1 MSTVD
6 HSQICVVVPV
16 YNEEA
21 VLGVF
26 HSRLSTVL
34 DQIDIPSTVFYVD
47 DGSTDGTPAIL
58 AALLTKDERVGVIT
72 LSRNFGHDIAL
83 TAGIDLADG
92 DAVIVMDADGQDPPE
107 VIPELVARWLDGYDV
122 VFGTRVSRKGE
133 PLAKRASASLFYR
146 LMHRVSKPPI
156 PADTGDFRLLSRRAA
171 DALKHVRERNRYLK
185 GLFAWIGYRQTS
197 VPYSRE
203 PRIAGDTKWS
213 YWRLWN
219 YALDGLTAF
228 TTAPLR
234 LATYLGL
241 ITAFGA
247 FIYGIVIIVRTMLH
261 GNPVPGYPSLMVVIL
276 FLGGIQLVAIGI
288 IGEYLGRLF
297 DESKKRPLYLVES
310 IRPAGAS
317 AKTHSAE

>member
-1 MSTVD
+1 MSAVD

-16 YNEEA
+16 YDEEA

-34 DQIDIPSTVFYVD
+34 DQIDIPSTVLYVD
-47 DGSTDGTPAIL
+47 DGSTDGTPAML
-58 AALLTKDERVGVIT
+58 TALLTQDERVGVIT
-72 LSRNFGHDIAL
+72 LSRNFGHDMAL
-83 TAGIDLADG
+83 TAGIDLAEG

-107 VIPELVARWLDGYDV
+107 IIPELVARWLDGYDV

-261 GNPVPGYPSLMVVIL
+261 ENPVPGYPSLMVVIL

>member
-1 MSTVD
+1 MSPVD
-6 HSQICVVVPV
+6 QSQICVVVPV

-34 DQIDIPSTVFYVD
+34 DQIDIPATVFYVD
-47 DGSTDGTPAIL
+47 DGSTDGTPAML
-58 AALLTKDERVGVIT
+58 AALLAQDERVGVVT

-83 TAGIDLADG
+83 TAGIDLAEG

-107 VIPELVARWLDGYDV
+107 IIPELVARWLDGYDV

-241 ITAFGA
+241 ITALGA
-247 FIYGIVIIVRTMLH
+247 FIYGVVIIVRTVLH

-310 IRPAGAS
+310 IRPAAS
-317 AKTHSAE
+317 AKTHSEE

>member
-1 MSTVD
+1 MTSAE
-6 HSQICVVVPV
+6 HSHICVVVPV

-21 VLGVF
+21 VLGAF
-26 HSRLSTVL
+26 HSRLGSVL
-34 DQIDIPSTVFYVD
+34 NQIDIPSTVVYVD
-47 DGSTDGTPAIL
+47 DGSTDGTPAML
-58 AALLTKDERVGVIT
+58 ADLLAKDERVGVVR

-107 VIPELVARWLDGYDV
+107 IIPELVARWLEGYDV
-122 VFGTRVSRKGE
+122 VFGTRVSREGE
-133 PLAKRASASLFYR
+133 SLVKRASASMFYR

-171 DALKHVRERNRYLK
+171 DALKHVRERHRYLK
-185 GLFAWIGYRQTS
+185 GLFAWIGFRQTS
-197 VPYSRE
+197 VPYKRE
-203 PRIAGDTKWS
+203 PRIAGTSKWS

-241 ITAFGA
+241 ITAVGA
-247 FIYGIVIIVRTMLH
+247 FIYGVVIIVRTLLH
-261 GNPVPGYPSLMVVIL
+261 GNPVAGYPSLMVVVL

-297 DESKKRPLYLVES
+297 NESKKRPLYLVES
-310 IRPAGAS
+310 IQPARATVGN
-317 AKTHSAE
+317 HSDA